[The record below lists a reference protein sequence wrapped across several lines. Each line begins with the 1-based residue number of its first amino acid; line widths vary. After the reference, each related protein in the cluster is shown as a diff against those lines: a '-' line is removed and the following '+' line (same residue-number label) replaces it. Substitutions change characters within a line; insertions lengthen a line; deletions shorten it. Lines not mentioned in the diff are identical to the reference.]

1 MENVIEVRNLVKSY
15 KSFKLNSISF
25 DIPKGMI
32 VGLIGGNGS
41 GKTTIM
47 KCILSLI
54 FKNSGEIHIFS
65 KNNDELTLEEKE
77 KIGVVLDENCLPSNV
92 RVSFLDRIFK
102 NSFKT
107 WNSKKYF
114 ELLAKFNVDSS
125 KRVKE
130 LSKGMKAKLNI
141 AIALTRDVKVL
152 ILDEPV
158 NGLDPLSRDELNDI
172 LLNFV
177 KDKEHSVLISSHILS
192 DIEII
197 SDKIIFIDKGSIVKI
212 GSITDFKDKYDVVTL
227 SKEQY
232 DNLNK
237 ENVFSHKINGDIYT
251 CLIRKG
257 TVNEYIKCRSASLED
272 IMVFYL
278 KGIKDEGAFN

>member
-1 MENVIEVRNLVKSY
+1 MDNLVEVRNLVKEY
-15 KSFKLNSISF
+15 KNFRLNSISF

-54 FKNSGEIHIFS
+54 FKKSGEIHIFS
-65 KNNDELTLEEKE
+65 KNSEQLTLEEKE
-77 KIGVVLDENCLPSNV
+77 KIGVVLDENCLPSNIK
-92 RVSFLDRIFK
+92 VSFLDSIFK

-107 WNSKKYF
+107 WDSKKYYD
-114 ELLAKFNVDSS
+114 LLTKFNIDHT

-141 AIALTRDVKVL
+141 AIALTRDVKIL

-158 NGLDPLSRDELNDI
+158 NGLDPISRYELNDI
-172 LLNFV
+172 LLDFV
-177 KDKEHSVLISSHILS
+177 KDNEHSVFISSHILS

-197 SDKIIFIDKGSIVKI
+197 SDKIIFIDEGSVVKDGLI
-212 GSITDFKDKYDVVTL
+212 DEFQNKFDVVVLT
-227 SKEQY
+227 SKQY
-232 DNLNK
+232 ENINK
-237 ENVFSHKINGDIYT
+237 NNVLFHKINGDIYS
-251 CLIRKG
+251 CLVRKA
-257 TVNEYIKCRSASLED
+257 TINEYKKRRSASLED

-278 KGIKDEGAFN
+278 KGIKDEGTLN

>member
-1 MENVIEVRNLVKSY
+1 MENMIEVRNLVKSY

-77 KIGVVLDENCLPSNV
+77 KIGVVLDENCLPSNI

-114 ELLAKFNVDSS
+114 ELLTKFNVDSS

-158 NGLDPLSRDELNDI
+158 NGL
-172 LLNFV
+172 
-177 KDKEHSVLISSHILS
+177 
-192 DIEII
+192 
-197 SDKIIFIDKGSIVKI
+197 
-212 GSITDFKDKYDVVTL
+212 
-227 SKEQY
+227 
-232 DNLNK
+232 
-237 ENVFSHKINGDIYT
+237 
-251 CLIRKG
+251 
-257 TVNEYIKCRSASLED
+257 
-272 IMVFYL
+272 
-278 KGIKDEGAFN
+278 

>member
-1 MENVIEVRNLVKSY
+1 MENMIEVRNLVKSY

-65 KNNDELTLEEKE
+65 KNNDEVTREEKE
-77 KIGVVLDENCLPSNV
+77 KIGVVVDENWRPSNI

-114 ELLAKFNVDSS
+114 ELLAKFDIDSS

-141 AIALTRDVKVL
+141 AIALTRDVKIL

-251 CLIRKG
+251 CLVRKG
-257 TVNEYIKCRSASLED
+257 TINEYIKCRTASLED

-278 KGIKDEGAFN
+278 KGIKDEGTFN